1 MTVWP
6 SGGSGFR
13 GEAFGFLGEAFWFL
27 GEAFGFIGEAFG
39 FLGEAFGFIGAA
51 VLLRRK
57 LRAERR
63 LAIDCLA
70 AQFGSCSGTAAA
82 VRSIV
87 GKRVVRQKFM
97 QSVAPFLFH
106 GVTAC
111 VHCTR
116 RPGCIVENMRSGS
129 LASTVLINN
138 NTNKLATY

>member
-97 QSVAPFLFH
+97 QSGTPLLIPRSHSVCALH
-106 GVTAC
+106 TASRMYC
-111 VHCTR
+111 R
-116 RPGCIVENMRSGS
+116 KY
-129 LASTVLINN
+129 A
-138 NTNKLATY
+138 